1 MEMKRNCGLDLLRII
16 AMAMIVL
23 RHGVYQSGV
32 TSSPAATVLNRTI
45 GVFVNDFT
53 AVAVNCF
60 VLITGYFLSKQEFR
74 LKRLASIWLMVLFY
88 SVGLFL
94 CSAFLSSPAPLTF
107 SGALR
112 ALTPICSDTY
122 WFVTLYFLIV
132 LVSPLLN
139 SAIAAVQGRS
149 AVPWIALIAMFS
161 VLPTFGVDLVRAADG
176 YSFGW
181 FAVLYLTGAW
191 LRERA
196 TLSRWSLPAYLALF
210 ALTLGYHLVRKSLKS
225 RGVELISPDG
235 YNFLT
240 NYLASVFLF
249 LFFASLEIRREGVR
263 RTIAFFSPL
272 MIGVYLF
279 HDHYLKHELWRDLLG
294 INAFLDTPAWLY
306 QVPPRIAAVFA
317 AGCAV
322 EWVRR
327 RLFGRVFA
335 LPLLSRWKPQT

>member
-1 MEMKRNCGLDLLRII
+1 MKRNCGLDLLRIV

-23 RHGVYQSGV
+23 RHGVCQSGV
-32 TSSPAATVLNRTI
+32 TDAPAATALNRMI
-45 GVFVNDFT
+45 GIFVYDFT

-74 LKRLASIWLMVLFY
+74 LKRIVSIWVTVLFY
-88 SVGLFL
+88 SVGVFL
-94 CSAFLSSPAPLTF
+94 CSVFVSSPSPLNF
-107 SGALR
+107 PGVLR

-122 WFVTLYFLIV
+122 WFISRYLLVV

-139 SAIAAVQGRS
+139 SAIS
-149 AVPWIALIAMFS
+149 AVRGRLAVPFVALIAMFS
-161 VLPTFGVDLVRAADG
+161 VLPTLGIDLVGAADG

-191 LRERA
+191 LRERETA
-196 TLSRWSLPAYLALF
+196 SRWNLPAYLALF
-210 ALTLGYHLVRKSLKS
+210 ALTLGYHLGRKFLKS
-225 RGVELISPDG
+225 RGVELTSPDG

-249 LFFASLEIRREGVR
+249 LFFAALEIRREGVR
-263 RTIAFFSPL
+263 RTIAFLAPL

-279 HDHYLKHELWRDLLG
+279 HDHYMKHFLWRDLLG
-294 INAFLDTPAWLY
+294 ANVFCETSAWLY
-306 QVPPRIAAVFA
+306 QVPSRIAAVFA

-322 EWVRR
+322 EWARR
-327 RLFGRVFA
+327 KLFGRAFA
-335 LPLLSRWKPQT
+335 